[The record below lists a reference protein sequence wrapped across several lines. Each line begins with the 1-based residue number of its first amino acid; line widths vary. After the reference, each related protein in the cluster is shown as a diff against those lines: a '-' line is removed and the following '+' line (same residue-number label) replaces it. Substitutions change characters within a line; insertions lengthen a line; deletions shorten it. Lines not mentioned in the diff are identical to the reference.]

1 MNGFTP
7 RSFHVKRVFSAV
19 LFAIASMAPSTLSAT
34 ELSALPSYATS
45 SPDYVIEPPDI
56 VRVVLDDAKIISAEQ
71 KLQASTI
78 IFESVV
84 QADGRLEIG
93 GLGSVC
99 ITGLTCERAAEDVE
113 LHLKSLKGKS
123 AQVDCGKVI
132 VEIAK
137 ANSKVAYLIHK
148 STLGDQVQRMPLLKA
163 TTVKQLLSEA
173 VWSHPVEL
181 GKCKV
186 TLIRN
191 EGTLGEHE
199 RRTEVNFPENQNAV
213 AEDATQ
219 LLEPGD
225 RVVVTEPAD
234 EIRPASHEAPLPIQ
248 PPTPYGGVAA
258 FHSKSQMLFRFQVI
272 EDTHNQLIKLG
283 SLKGGFLS
291 AKSDVLL
298 GSLEILA
305 ENQLIKILADPT
317 IVTTVDHP
325 ASFSLGGV
333 RADEP
338 SRLFSGIELKLDAS
352 ITAGKVAADI
362 IFEYAEE
369 GRTMETDTSVLVD
382 HGQAVLIRTATREG
396 RAPVYLLVAPEVV
409 EGR

>member
-19 LFAIASMAPSTLSAT
+19 LFAIASMAPSALSAT
-34 ELSALPSYATS
+34 EQSALPSYVPS

-56 VRVVLDDAKIISAEQ
+56 VRVVVDDAKFISAEQ

-84 QADGRLEIG
+84 QPDGKLEIG
-93 GLGSVC
+93 GVGSVG
-99 ITGLTCERAAEDVE
+99 ITGLTCEQAADAVQ

-181 GKCKV
+181 GKCKI
-186 TLIRN
+186 TLIRS
-191 EGTLGEHE
+191 EGLQGEQE
-199 RRTEVNFPENQNAV
+199 QRIEINFSDKSDAPG
-213 AEDATQ
+213 EDATQ

-225 RVVVTEPAD
+225 RVVAEPA
-234 EIRPASHEAPLPIQ
+234 EVIQPASHEAALPIQ
-248 PPTPYGGVAA
+248 PPTPYDRVAA
-258 FHSKSQMLFRFQVI
+258 FHSKSQVLFRFQVV

-283 SLKGGFLS
+283 SLKSGVLS
-291 AKSDVLL
+291 AKRDVLL

-305 ENQLIKILADPT
+305 ENQLVKILADPT

-325 ASFSLGGV
+325 ASFSVGGE
-333 RADEP
+333 RPDEP
-338 SRLFSGIELKLDAS
+338 GRLFSGIELKLDAS